1 MILEELEVEAHQAG
15 EFRFERT
22 GQIIEAFVDCIA
34 KGFEVGIVS
43 IGLGSSRRIIFASNG
58 KAR

>member
-1 MILEELEVEAHQAG
+1 VIREELEVEAHQAG

-43 IGLGSSRRIIFASNG
+43 IGQ
-58 KAR
+58 